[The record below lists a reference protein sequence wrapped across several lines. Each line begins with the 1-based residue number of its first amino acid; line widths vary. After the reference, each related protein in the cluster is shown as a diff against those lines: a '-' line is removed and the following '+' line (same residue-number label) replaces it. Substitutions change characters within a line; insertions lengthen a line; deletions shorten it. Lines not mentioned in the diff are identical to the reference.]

1 MACLQTCFQMS
12 LSALCC
18 FTGTSIVPSLSPHFG
33 CGSER
38 RKPGP
43 QVPAL
48 SWVLDAQT
56 GHFTPP
62 ACSWAS
68 FWAVLDSPPL
78 VYPLGPPYSSFQDYI
93 RSASTNI
100 FLASGGQTKHCL
112 AAGGKETTI
121 DSEISWGSLTGSS
134 SLPPQHCCIQHVWHR
149 AERPGLET
157 MSCLLLAKQ
166 LLAVTGDDTLAMSA
180 VSPNV
185 PRKERQSWTD
195 LPVSPLDEI

>member
-1 MACLQTCFQMS
+1 MACLWTCFQMS

-18 FTGTSIVPSLSPHFG
+18 FTGTLIVPSLSPRFA

-68 FWAVLDSPPL
+68 FWAVLDPPPL

-93 RSASTNI
+93 RSVSTNI
-100 FLASGGQTKHCL
+100 FFASGGQTKHCL
-112 AAGGKETTI
+112 AAGGKEPTI

-134 SLPPQHCCIQHVWHR
+134 SL
-149 AERPGLET
+149 AT
-157 MSCLLLAKQ
+157 TALLHPARMAQRGKTW
-166 LLAVTGDDTLAMSA
+166 AGDDELPSA
-180 VSPNV
+180 CQTIASCD
-185 PRKERQSWTD
+185 R
-195 LPVSPLDEI
+195 